1 MRILVI
7 LVTALGLTLE
17 AFASK
22 GVTVA
27 ELERTLAAAQGK
39 SDAEV
44 SRQLSGFEL
53 TQRLSTSH
61 LARLQSTSPGVKT
74 SQELSILA
82 DQSAFLSLPAAEIP
96 AIATPDQA
104 TQRQIMGLVVN
115 YVTTSAQRL
124 PDFMATRATSSFED
138 RPAGLFDS
146 LPLNPVGNTTASV
159 VYRDGKEVDTNA
171 RGKKTKGA
179 PGLSSWG
186 EFGPILSTVLLDAA
200 QSQLA
205 WSHWEQVA
213 GARRAV
219 FRYAVPAEKSH
230 YEVQFC
236 CRSSQDE
243 KLHQYAAYHGEI
255 AVDSASGAILRL
267 TAIAEL
273 HPGDEEAEALV
284 TASIAVEYGPV
295 AIAGK
300 SYICPVKSVA
310 IAQRRQTDIIVGP
323 IAAQAAAHA
332 PLITLLNNVDFERYH
347 VFRSETRILTGGE
360 AENSAENSNDAPSDS
375 SPTSASP
382 AETATAPVAPE
393 APAKPETAP
402 PAPATQTGLPAVR
415 AEEPP
420 ANQAPLIKTTS
431 REVVVDVVVTKGNGD
446 AVPGLSKQDF
456 EVSEDGKPQTV
467 DFFQEHSGNAPPGT
481 PPEMPAMPAGMHTN
495 VPPAPLSDAVN
506 VLLIDTLNTGLQE
519 QAFVR
524 KSVMDFLG
532 KMQPGTRMAIF
543 ALGSKLRCIQGFT
556 TDSSALL
563 AALND
568 SSNGLSGKKSAYLKT
583 SSDQADDAGNVAALQ
598 AMGASGFAIG
608 ALQAAFADTGAQDWG
623 VRASM
628 TFQALMYLGHQLAGI
643 PGRKNLIWFAGSFP
657 IAIFPT
663 ADQLA
668 RMKQNPALPGYVDH
682 VKMTA
687 DLFTVS
693 QIAVY
698 PISAEGLMSDHFG
711 DADAVS
717 PVSSATGIGHIGNHA
732 ADDVMSPYMASAG
745 GRAGAI
751 YAMEQLAASTGGKA
765 FYNTNDLGAALK
777 RVVNDGAN
785 YYTVGYSPTD
795 AKMDGSF
802 RQIDV
807 KLAHQRFKL
816 AYRHGYNADAGPAS
830 DSQSSVDPLAGV
842 ATPRTA
848 RSHNCVVWS

>member
-1 MRILVI
+1 MI
-7 LVTALGLTLE
+7 
-17 AFASK
+17 
-22 GVTVA
+22 
-27 ELERTLAAAQGK
+27 
-39 SDAEV
+39 
-44 SRQLSGFEL
+44 
-53 TQRLSTSH
+53 
-61 LARLQSTSPGVKT
+61 
-74 SQELSILA
+74 
-82 DQSAFLSLPAAEIP
+82 
-96 AIATPDQA
+96 
-104 TQRQIMGLVVN
+104 
-115 YVTTSAQRL
+115 
-124 PDFMATRATSSFED
+124 
-138 RPAGLFDS
+138 
-146 LPLNPVGNTTASV
+146 
-159 VYRDGKEVDTNA
+159 
-171 RGKKTKGA
+171 
-179 PGLSSWG
+179 
-186 EFGPILSTVLLDAA
+186 LDAA
-200 QSQLA
+200 RSNLS
-205 WSHWEQVA
+205 WSHWEQ
-213 GARRAV
+213 GATGTQAV
-219 FRYAVPAEKSH
+219 FRYAIPPANSH
-230 YEVQFC
+230 YRVNYC
-236 CRSSQDE
+236 CVPSLDPAYPPAPFDRVVG
-243 KLHQYAAYHGEI
+243 YHGEI
-255 AVDSASGAILRL
+255 AIAPDQGSILRL
-267 TAIAEL
+267 TVVADLKPTDPVSSAGIM
-273 HPGDEEAEALV
+273 
-284 TASIAVEYGPV
+284 VEYGPV
-295 AIAGK
+295 DIGGQ
-300 SYICPVKSVA
+300 SYICPTRSVA
-310 IAQRRQTDIIVGP
+310 YSVALSSITDSVGGVHSHQDLVTLGP
-323 IAAQAAAHA
+323 PQKLLNDVAFDQYHMFRSDVRILSGDDANQQEHSPVSPPPASANEVAQAPA
-332 PLITLLNNVDFERYH
+332 PKQESEHRVRLLLWTIQFVRRPNRVPPSLRWSPPAGPTPG
-347 VFRSETRILTGGE
+347 VPATETRQE
-360 AENSAENSNDAPSDS
+360 SPSDQV
-375 SPTSASP
+375 
-382 AETATAPVAPE
+382 PVF
-393 APAKPETAP
+393 
-402 PAPATQTGLPAVR
+402 
-415 AEEPP
+415 
-420 ANQAPLIKTTS
+420 KTTT

-481 PPEMPAMPAGMHTN
+481 PPEMPVMPAGMRTN

-506 VLLIDTLNTGLQE
+506 VLLIDTLNTGLQD

-524 KSVMDFLG
+524 KSVLEFLG

-668 RMKQNPALPGYVDH
+668 HMKQNPALPGYVDH

-717 PVSSATGIGHIGNHA
+717 PVPSATGIGHIGNHA

-830 DSQSSVDPLAGV
+830 DSQSSVDPLAALLQPGLPGV
-842 ATPRTA
+842 TTVLYGASAKPVTAQPSSGEPPPGKTPTSKA
-848 RSHNCVVWS
+848 RSHATKLSL